1 VHDATVSEG
10 PKTPGPFDLADRKE
24 WSGAVG
30 LARLIDP
37 SSKGAIMRKFLLL
50 TGAALFALALTS
62 SSALAAVNVKRL
74 PVADFGNPDA
84 ASVTLFGGNFS
95 GLGSVPAIA
104 TLEVTGT
111 VDYDCA
117 NPQGHLSPGQNPVA
131 AQPGLAQQD
140 LGNAD
145 HNGRGTINDLTA
157 TATAP
162 DPAPSAQEV
171 GCGGGG
177 STQWTVVNPVVTV
190 TGAHLTITQNGVIV
204 FCRNYTEDGTG
215 TAC

>member
-1 VHDATVSEG
+1 M
-10 PKTPGPFDLADRKE
+10 
-24 WSGAVG
+24 
-30 LARLIDP
+30 
-37 SSKGAIMRKFLLL
+37 MRKSLWLIV
-50 TGAALFALALTS
+50 TAVLAVAVTATA
-62 SSALAAVNVKRL
+62 ALAAVNVKRL

-84 ASVTLFGGNFS
+84 ASVTLTGGNFS

-104 TLEVTGT
+104 TLTVQGEVSF
-111 VDYDCA
+111 DCS

-131 AQPGLAQQD
+131 AQPGTAEQD

-162 DPAPSAQEV
+162 DPAPTAQEV
-171 GCGGGG
+171 GCGGQG

-190 TGAHLTITQNGVIV
+190 TGANLTITQNDVVV

-215 TAC
+215 TEC

>member
-1 VHDATVSEG
+1 MRRIFILVTVLVAAVATA
-10 PKTPGPFDLADRKE
+10 T
-24 WSGAVG
+24 
-30 LARLIDP
+30 
-37 SSKGAIMRKFLLL
+37 
-50 TGAALFALALTS
+50 
-62 SSALAAVNVKRL
+62 ALAAVNVKSYPTATFSGATVSL
-74 PVADFGNPDA
+74 
-84 ASVTLFGGNFS
+84 TGGNFS

-104 TLEVTGT
+104 NLTVNGT
-111 VDYDCA
+111 VSYDCA

-131 AQPGLAQQD
+131 AQPGLASQD

-145 HNGRGTINDLTA
+145 HNGRGTISNLSA

-162 DPAPSAQEV
+162 NPPPSAQTV

-190 TGAHLTITQNGVIV
+190 TGAQLTITQNGTIV
-204 FCRNYTEDGTG
+204 FCRNYTTDGIG